1 MNFNENII
9 VIELIVKKVLA
20 CWLLE
25 FYNILGQ
32 GESFSWYFT
41 SLGLDKLSSCWHR
54 AVKITTNSPC
64 CLRRWSRIVRP
75 DSNKQPVM
83 VIIMSWPWLTSSGLT
98 IPIWESHLSHS
109 QADKDP
115 KLISQLDSFWLIM
128 GTRNLPA
135 RGFQS
140 KDRILYANNQL
151 TFMQFGFKFK
161 CFIHF
166 WYLHAYC

>member
-1 MNFNENII
+1 MEKEI
-9 VIELIVKKVLA
+9 LD
-20 CWLLE
+20 CCLLE
-25 FYNILGQ
+25 LYNILGQ

-41 SLGLDKLSSCWHR
+41 SLGLDKLSSCWHK

-64 CLRRWSRIVRP
+64 CLGLRP

-83 VIIMSWPWLTSSGLT
+83 VIIMSWPWHASSGLT

-135 RGFQS
+135 SARGFQS
-140 KDRILYANNQL
+140 KDRIVYADL
-151 TFMQFGFKFK
+151 TYIYIYNAIWIQIPMFYLF
-161 CFIHF
+161 FIPACLPRI
-166 WYLHAYC
+166 WVLRLPCSVAW